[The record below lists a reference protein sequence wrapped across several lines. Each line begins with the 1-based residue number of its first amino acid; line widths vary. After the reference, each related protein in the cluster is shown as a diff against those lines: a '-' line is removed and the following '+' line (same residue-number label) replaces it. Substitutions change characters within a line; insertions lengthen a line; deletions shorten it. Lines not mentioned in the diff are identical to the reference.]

1 MPKFPLHFNAEA
13 QAEFGIST
21 HWDCS
26 SEKLPKIKCS
36 IPAEFSGPGGG
47 YSPEDLF
54 GHALINC
61 LIATFKVYTEKS
73 GLSFSNLKVKADIK
87 MDIDPSTNKMAIT
100 EIHTDINI
108 QGASNP
114 EKIRA
119 VLDKS
124 IADCAISNSIKSGKN
139 FTINIS

>member
-1 MPKFPLHFNAEA
+1 MAKFPLHFEA
-13 QAEFGIST
+13 QAETGPGIST
-21 HWDCS
+21 HWECS
-26 SEKLPKIKCS
+26 SESLPKIKCS

-61 LIATFKVYTEKS
+61 LIATFKVYAEKS
-73 GLSFSNLKVKADIK
+73 GLSFSKLSAKADVK
-87 MDIDPSTNKMAIT
+87 MDIDASTNKMSVT
-100 EIHTDINI
+100 EIHTEFNI
-108 QGASNP
+108 EGASDP

-119 VLDKS
+119 TLDKA

-139 FTINIS
+139 FTVNVS